1 MRTLHRALVTFLAAA
16 LVGTMAAG
24 PAVAQEAP
32 PLPRQHWNFTGPFGT
47 YDRASEQRGY
57 QVFKQICANCH
68 SLNMA
73 YYRDLTGIGLSPAQ
87 IKATAASVMVP
98 GLDASGQPAD
108 RPALPADHFRAP
120 FPNELA
126 ARAANN
132 GALPPD
138 LSDIVKA
145 RVGGADYVYGILTG
159 YSKPPAGM
167 KMSPGMNYNEYYPGH
182 QIAMAQMLRG
192 GEVTFADGSPNTAA
206 AEAHDV
212 VSFLSYISQPE
223 MEQRKRIG
231 VRMVLFLMVMTG
243 LTYAVKRKVWA
254 DVEH

>member
-1 MRTLHRALVTFLAAA
+1 MRLLHRALPGALIASLLGA
-16 LVGTMAAG
+16 LVAG
-24 PAVAQEAP
+24 PALGQEMP
-32 PLPRQHWNFTGPFGT
+32 PLPKQNWSFAGPFGT
-47 YDRASEQRGY
+47 YDRAAAQRGY
-57 QVFKQICANCH
+57 EVYKQICSNCH

-73 YYRDLTGIGLSPAQ
+73 YYRDLSGIGLSPAQ

-98 GLDASGQPAD
+98 SLDASGQPAE
-108 RPALPADHFRAP
+108 RPGLPADHFRAP

-138 LSDIVKA
+138 LSDIIKA
-145 RVGGADYVYGILTG
+145 RAGGADYVFGILTG
-159 YSKPPAGM
+159 YSTPPAGM

-182 QIAMAQMLRG
+182 QIAMPQMLHG
-192 GEVTFADGSPNTAA
+192 GEVSFADGSPNSAA
-206 AEAHDV
+206 DEAHDV
-212 VSFLSYISQPE
+212 VTFLSYISEPE

-231 VRMVLFLMVMTG
+231 VRMVLFLMVLTG